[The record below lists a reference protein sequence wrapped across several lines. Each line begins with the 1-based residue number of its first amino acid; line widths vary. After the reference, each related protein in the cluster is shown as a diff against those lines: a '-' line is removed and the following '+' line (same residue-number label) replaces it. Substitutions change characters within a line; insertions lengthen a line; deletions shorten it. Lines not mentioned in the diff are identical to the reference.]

1 MSENAQKATEFK
13 NQGNAA
19 FSSKDYNSAVKCFD
33 QAIELD
39 PSNHILYSNRSA
51 SLLALDKNED
61 ALTDAKKAIELK
73 PDWSKGYLRETNA
86 LYKLGRFEEAEKS
99 AEAGLKIDPT
109 NQQLEDALEDAQYA
123 TTGAKDPAS
132 AMANLF
138 SAQNLTKLR
147 FNPKTAPFFQ
157 QPDFVAI
164 MDQISKNPSLF
175 SQYIADQRFSTCL
188 GVLLGVDIN
197 QGPGAPPQSQQPT
210 PQQPTPT
217 PQQPTPTPQ
226 QPKPTEAPKKPEAP
240 PMTESQKER
249 DLGNKAYA
257 KKEFEQAIVH
267 YDKAVELD
275 SSDILAMNNKAA
287 VLIEQQKLDEA
298 IETCKKALEK
308 AQEIRADYRVK
319 SKVYTRLGNIYLKKN
334 QLDDAYKAY
343 SSAVLEDKN
352 ADTTANMKKIE
363 KLKKQRDDEAYL
375 SVDQSIIEK
384 NKGVEH
390 FKKGEFPEAIKCFEE
405 AIRRNP
411 KDHTIYS
418 NRSAAYSKLL
428 EYKLAIKDADKC
440 IELEPT
446 FIKGYIRKGTALF
459 AMREYQQALEVYDQ
473 GLRIEANNP
482 ELLDLSRKT
491 VAALTKLQSTLTDEE
506 RLQQAAKDPEIQK
519 ILSDP
524 IMNQILK
531 DMSENPA
538 AAQDHL
544 KNPLIMAK
552 FQKLVN
558 AGIVK
563 LG

>member
-19 FSSKDYNSAVKCFD
+19 FSGKDYNTAVKCFD

-51 SLLALDKNED
+51 SLLALNKNEE
-61 ALTDAKKAIELK
+61 ALQDAKKAVELK
-73 PDWSKGYLRETNA
+73 PDWSKGYLRESNA

-99 AEAGLKIDPT
+99 AESGLKIEPG
-109 NQQLEDALEDAQYA
+109 NQQLADALEDAQYA
-123 TTGAKDPAS
+123 TTGAKDPAA

-138 SAQNLTKLR
+138 SAENLTKLR

-164 MDQISKNPSLF
+164 MDQIAKNPSLF
-175 SQYIADQRFSTCL
+175 SQHIADQRFSVCL
-188 GVLLGVDIN
+188 GVLLGIDIN
-197 QGPGAPPQSQQPT
+197 QGPSPSSQPPQQQK
-210 PQQPTPT
+210 PTPT
-217 PQQPTPTPQ
+217 PTPAPQ
-226 QPKPTEAPKKPEAP
+226 QSTPKPTEAPKKPEAP
-240 PMTESQKER
+240 PMTDSQKER
-249 DLGNKAYA
+249 DLGNKAYV
-257 KKEFEQAIVH
+257 KKDFEEAIAH

-275 SSDILAMNNKAA
+275 PTDVLAMNNKAA

-308 AQEIRADYRVK
+308 AQEIRADYKIK

-334 QLDDAYKAY
+334 QIDDAFKAY

-352 ADTTANMKKIE
+352 PDTSANMKKIE

-375 SVDQSIIEK
+375 SVDQSIVEK

-418 NRSAAYSKLL
+418 NRSATYSKLL

-491 VAALTKLQSTLTDEE
+491 VTALTKLQSTQTDEE
-506 RLQQAAKDPEIQK
+506 RLQQAAKDPEIQN
-519 ILSDP
+519 ILTDP

-538 AAQDHL
+538 AAQNHL

>member
-19 FSSKDYNSAVKCFD
+19 FSSKDYNTAVKCFD

-86 LYKLGRFEEAEKS
+86 LYKLGRFPEAEKS

-109 NQQLEDALEDAQYA
+109 NQQLEEALEDAQFA

-175 SQYIADQRFSTCL
+175 SQHIADQRFSTCL

-197 QGPGAPPQSQQPT
+197 QGAPSPQSQQPPT
-210 PQQPTPT
+210 PQPTPT
-217 PQQPTPTPQ
+217 PTPAPQPS
-226 QPKPTEAPKKPEAP
+226 KPTEAPKKPEAP

-267 YDKAVELD
+267 YDKTVELD
-275 SSDILAMNNKAA
+275 PSDILAMNNKAA

-298 IETCKKALEK
+298 IEVCKKALDK
-308 AQEIRADYRVK
+308 AQEIRADYRIK
-319 SKVYTRLGNIYLKKN
+319 SKVYTRLGNVYLKKD

-418 NRSAAYSKLL
+418 NRSATYSKLL

-482 ELLDLSRKT
+482 ELLDLSKKT